1 MTRPRI
7 NRPNPCLP
15 RLAPAFAAAALLLAA
30 GGESLEAQRSY
41 PPEMEGTTSEV
52 YRTAGDVELRMYL
65 CNPEGHSADDA
76 RPAIVF
82 FFGGGWRAGSPQ
94 QFLPHCRYLA
104 ERGMVAAVADYR
116 VSTRHGVTAHEC
128 VEDAKSAVRWLRA
141 NAGRLGIDPD
151 RIAAGGGSAGGHL
164 AAATATLPGHDPDPD
179 GPSPVPNALV
189 LFNPAT
195 VLAPVEGDP
204 APTEEERERFATLEE
219 RFGAP
224 AESMSPYH
232 HLRADLPAAII
243 FHGQADETVPHS
255 TANRFCLGLREH
267 GNRCDFVSYHDQGH
281 GFFNFRYYE
290 NAAANGDGSGQGDDD
305 ERNKWYHDTVS
316 RMDSFLGSLDWLG
329 PKPNPDG
336 TPGER
341 LTWQE
346 SLSRALGS
354 SAAELPRT
362 EEELQEFV
370 KTLTG
375 GEGTDAAA
383 AAEDAKTDAEDATPP
398 DAGEAG
404 PDGERHE

>member
-1 MTRPRI
+1 MTRSTNI
-7 NRPNPCLP
+7 RPDRRLP
-15 RLAPAFAAAALLLAA
+15 GFAPVLAA
-30 GGESLEAQRSY
+30 TILLGLGADSVTAQRPH

-65 CNPEGHSADDA
+65 CNPEGHSAGDQ

-116 VSTRHGVTAHEC
+116 VARRHGVTAHEC

-141 NAGRLGIDPD
+141 NADRLGVDPD

-179 GPSPVPNALV
+179 GVSSVPNALV

-195 VLAPVEGDP
+195 VLAPVDGDP
-204 APTEEERERFATLEE
+204 MPTEEELERFAALEE

-224 AESMSPYH
+224 PESMSPFH
-232 HLRADLPAAII
+232 HLRADLPPTIL

-255 TANRFCLGLREH
+255 TADRFCRGLRDH
-267 GNRCDFVSYHDQGH
+267 KNRCDFVSYHDQGH
-281 GFFNFRYYE
+281 GFFNFGRGE
-290 NAAANGDGSGQGDDD
+290 G
-305 ERNKWYHDTVS
+305 EEKNKWYEDTVS
-316 RMDSFLGSLDWLG
+316 RMDGFLYSLGWLD

-336 TPGER
+336 TAR
-341 LTWQE
+341 
-346 SLSRALGS
+346 
-354 SAAELPRT
+354 RT
-362 EEELQEFV
+362 
-370 KTLTG
+370 
-375 GEGTDAAA
+375 
-383 AAEDAKTDAEDATPP
+383 P
-398 DAGEAG
+398 
-404 PDGERHE
+404 